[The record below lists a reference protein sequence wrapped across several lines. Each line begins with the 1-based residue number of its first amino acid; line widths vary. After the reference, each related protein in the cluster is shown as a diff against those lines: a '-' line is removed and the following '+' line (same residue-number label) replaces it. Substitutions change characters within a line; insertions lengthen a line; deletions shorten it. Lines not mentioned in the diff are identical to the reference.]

1 MVALNIANKTKYP
14 DLVILLNRIV
24 PFSAKIICISAR
36 SDPGIKNFIPYF
48 IQMQLEYKIIE
59 EDDIDYC
66 KICTCSPALLLLYG
80 SVNCDINKLYN
91 RLRESQITLM
101 IYSERKLNDTLKDL
115 LEKTDILTVKVFNE
129 KLQQSSVLFLTDAE
143 KNKEALLKLKY
154 YSNFEVEQV

>member
-14 DLVILLNRIV
+14 DLVILLNRLV
-24 PFSAKIICISAR
+24 PFSVKIICISAR
-36 SDPGIKNFIPYF
+36 SDPGIKSFIPYF

-91 RLRESQITLM
+91 RLRESQIPLM
-101 IYSERKLNDTLKDL
+101 IYSEGKLNDTLKDL

-129 KLQQSSVLFLTDAE
+129 KLQQSSVFFLTDAE
-143 KNKEALLKLKY
+143 KSKEALLKLKY